1 MPEEVAILFAL
12 TIGATTLISLAWIVT
27 RYLERKGARQHPV
40 EDAAMRHQ
48 LEDVR
53 GRLESVEERLDFA
66 ERLLAQQRERP
77 ALGGDR

>member
-1 MPEEVAILFAL
+1 MPEEVAILFGL
-12 TIGATTLISLAWIVT
+12 TLLSGTFLTLAWMVT
-27 RYLERKGARQHPV
+27 RYLERRSARIKPDDPEVVRQM
-40 EDAAMRHQ
+40 EDM
-48 LEDVR
+48 R